1 MNCNQHPRPLPVLWR
16 ACRSLVSTGLKRSA
30 TDLASHQTTPS
41 GDAPQ
46 LGSDIKPAV
55 RAYYNEF
62 IHAPTTLSPI
72 QNT

>member
-1 MNCNQHPRPLPVLWR
+1 MNRFQHPRSSPVLWH
-16 ACRSLVSTGLKRSA
+16 ACRSFVSTSQNCSA
-30 TDLASHQTTPS
+30 TDLSSHQTTPS
-41 GDAPQ
+41 GDGPQ